1 MVVWCCGVV
10 VCHFSNPSC
19 CFDCVHF
26 CSFGPFR
33 WHTFHLS
40 RSADHDGRNT
50 PGQLKILFGFYCAFI
65 CGANIVVCG
74 LALAFNAGSVA
85 ALTDTFKDDVLN
97 GNAVSAIYPLL
108 VVLIFM
114 YMLTNAVTM
123 YYSSAIATWYTVLQ
137 SLMQVLCVLYS
148 CLSLV
153 LIFGSVYALCM
164 NQFSGANDLG
174 TCSSVLLVCCSWAVF
189 CCKVF
194 FCVGDNVL
202 QTLISFFSVS
212 LFFFFFV
219 FFPCSFPPF
228 FPGLAGPL
236 IFTIIWGIMMFMV
249 NIFGVVTVKSEST
262 KGLKIFA
269 ASLFFMG
276 LLLFVGIGLGAQ
288 DANKTIDN
296 KVRACGGACQE

>member
-1 MVVWCCGVV
+1 M
-10 VCHFSNPSC
+10 
-19 CFDCVHF
+19 
-26 CSFGPFR
+26 
-33 WHTFHLS
+33 
-40 RSADHDGRNT
+40 
-50 PGQLKILFGFYCAFI
+50 
-65 CGANIVVCG
+65 VCG

-174 TCSSVLLVCCSWAVF
+174 TCSSVLLVCCCWAVF
-189 CCKVF
+189 CCKVL

-202 QTLISFFSVS
+202 QTLISFFLFLFSVS
-212 LFFFFFV
+212 F
-219 FFPCSFPPF
+219 SFSSPVLSLLSF
-228 FPGLAGPL
+228 QDWRDHSFLRLSG
-236 IFTIIWGIMMFMV
+236 
-249 NIFGVVTVKSEST
+249 
-262 KGLKIFA
+262 
-269 ASLFFMG
+269 AS
-276 LLLFVGIGLGAQ
+276 
-288 DANKTIDN
+288 
-296 KVRACGGACQE
+296 

>member
-1 MVVWCCGVV
+1 
-10 VCHFSNPSC
+10 
-19 CFDCVHF
+19 
-26 CSFGPFR
+26 
-33 WHTFHLS
+33 LS

-174 TCSSVLLVCCSWAVF
+174 TCSSVLLVCCCWAF
-189 CCKVF
+189 LLLQGF
-194 FCVGDNVL
+194 FLCWDAVL
-202 QTLISFFSVS
+202 QTLISFFLFLFSVS
-212 LFFFFFV
+212 F
-219 FFPCSFPPF
+219 SFSSPVLSLLSF
-228 FPGLAGPL
+228 QDWRDHSFLRLSG
-236 IFTIIWGIMMFMV
+236 
-249 NIFGVVTVKSEST
+249 
-262 KGLKIFA
+262 
-269 ASLFFMG
+269 AS
-276 LLLFVGIGLGAQ
+276 
-288 DANKTIDN
+288 
-296 KVRACGGACQE
+296 